1 MPHAYSNNV
10 LDLFLIRRAV
20 LPEQIIG
27 IRLCRRFWV
36 WVIEKILNP
45 QENLFDSDGG
55 LPVLVLVQDA
65 KANGARR
72 VDVGVEERWH
82 ELAYYEILWISGL

>member
-1 MPHAYSNNV
+1 MLHAHSNNV
-10 LDLFLIRRAV
+10 FDLFLICRAV

-27 IRLCRRFWV
+27 IRLCWRLRV
-36 WVIEKILNP
+36 WVVEKILNP
-45 QENLFDSDGG
+45 QENLFNRDGG
-55 LPVLVLVQDA
+55 LPILVLVQDA

-82 ELAYYEILWISGL
+82 ELAYYHVN